1 MGTSSVQ
8 FLLDSGAAVSVVRYG
23 ALEDRY
29 RQQMTSP
36 NTPTAIAA
44 NGAPLE
50 LVGQT
55 TIPISI
61 GKFNTSHLFT
71 VALNVTVDC
80 ILGIDFLM
88 QHGAVIDCKQKCV
101 MMDGIT
107 LPFLGPTSIDDNP
120 EFNLKDNCVK
130 AHKTVVIPGRAIQAI
145 EVALPPAVSSL
156 ATQEV
161 LIDQQSASIPR
172 HLLFPR
178 TLNKVTSEGITVI
191 QLVNISPQ
199 DVTLYE
205 GTTLGHF
212 TPLQELLTID
222 TDCPSTTSQPS
233 TTDRVDIDLS
243 SSCLSSAQKQELQ
256 QLLSNYS
263 TLFATPGGPLGRTG
277 IVQHTIK
284 TSGAPIRQPMR
295 SSQR

>member
-1 MGTSSVQ
+1 M
-8 FLLDSGAAVSVVRYG
+8 VRYG

-61 GKFNTSHLFT
+61 GKFNTSHLFI

-145 EVALPPAVSSL
+145 EVVLPLAVSSL
-156 ATQEV
+156 ATHSLPV
-161 LIDQQSASIPR
+161 SLD
-172 HLLFPR
+172 
-178 TLNKVTSEGITVI
+178 TSSF
-191 QLVNISPQ
+191 Q
-199 DVTLYE
+199 
-205 GTTLGHF
+205 GH
-212 TPLQELLTID
+212 
-222 TDCPSTTSQPS
+222 
-233 TTDRVDIDLS
+233 
-243 SSCLSSAQKQELQ
+243 
-256 QLLSNYS
+256 
-263 TLFATPGGPLGRTG
+263 
-277 IVQHTIK
+277 
-284 TSGAPIRQPMR
+284 
-295 SSQR
+295 